1 MTVYKKIL
9 NSLGPN
15 KALIVCRELGISINT
30 SDNKLTSEKAEQL
43 SKLLLILKKD
53 NNEVKNNIIRLIKVG
68 CYRGFRHKSGY
79 PTRGQ
84 RTRSNAKTAAKFIY
98 TN

>member
-30 SDNKLTSEKAEQL
+30 SDNKLSSEKAEQL

-53 NNEVKNNIIRLIKVG
+53 NLLLNERIEKLEKLINDMISYQPNG
-68 CYRGFRHKSGY
+68 EGY
-79 PTRGQ
+79 QET
-84 RTRSNAKTAAKFIY
+84 KTHFETISMK
-98 TN
+98 